1 MSMRW
6 PSRCFFILMSATVAV
21 TLPAHADTVV
31 HTERSLYRQIL
42 VFDDDELRCMRFT
55 KQSGGRQS
63 CIDRAHPQRVVFDY
77 VKMMLASLAVNP
89 APRSILIV
97 GLGGGT
103 LVDVLQRALPDADI
117 DIAEIDPAV
126 VRVATTYFDLR
137 LGPHAHVHEEDGRVY
152 VKRALRAG
160 KKYDLVMLDA
170 FDHEYI
176 PEHLLTQEFLR
187 EVKGLLAPGGIVAAN
202 TFSSSRLYDHES
214 ATYASVF
221 GTFYNVK
228 SNNRVIIARPDGL
241 PAQDVVKAN
250 AERVRPLLAPFDV
263 DPVKFVAQFNTKP
276 DWQRDAR
283 VLTDRYSPSNL
294 LNAPGRS

>member
-1 MSMRW
+1 MR
-6 PSRCFFILMSATVAV
+6 SLERSLVALV
-21 TLPAHADTVV
+21 LAAAACALPARADTVV

-42 VFDDDELRCMRFT
+42 VYDDDELRCMRFT

-63 CIDRAHPQRVVFDY
+63 CIDRAHPERVVFDY
-77 VKMMLASLAVNP
+77 VKMMLAALAVNP
-89 APRSILIV
+89 APKSILMV

-103 LVDVLQRALPDADI
+103 LVGVLERTLPEAQI

-126 VRVATTYFDLR
+126 VRVATKYFGLR
-137 LGPHAHVHEEDGRVY
+137 VGPRVRVHEEDGRVH

-160 KKYDLVMLDA
+160 RKYDLVLLDA

-187 EVKGLLAPGGIVAAN
+187 EVKGLLAPGGVLAAN

-221 GTFYNVK
+221 GPFYNLK

-241 PAQDVVKAN
+241 PAEPVLRTN
-250 AERVRPLLAPFDV
+250 AERLRPLLAPFDV
-263 DPVKFVAQFNTKP
+263 DPVKLVGQFSTKP
-276 DWQRDAR
+276 DWQADAR

-294 LNAPGRS
+294 LNTPGRS

>member
-1 MSMRW
+1 M
-6 PSRCFFILMSATVAV
+6 LALALASASA
-21 TLPAHADTVV
+21 PAAHADTIV

-42 VFDDDELRCMRFT
+42 VYDDDELRCMRFT
-55 KQSGGRQS
+55 RQAGGRQS
-63 CIDRAHPQRVVFDY
+63 CIDRAHPRRVVFDY
-77 VKMMLASLAVNP
+77 VRMMLASLALNP
-89 APRSILIV
+89 APKSILIV

-103 LVDVLQRALPDADI
+103 LVDVLERALPDADI
-117 DIAEIDPAV
+117 DVAEIDPAV
-126 VRVATTYFDLR
+126 VRVATGFFGLR
-137 LGPHAHVHEEDGRVY
+137 IGPRVHVHEEDGRVY

-187 EVKGLLAPGGIVAAN
+187 EVKGLLAPGGMVAAN

-214 ATYASVF
+214 TTYASVF
-221 GTFYNVK
+221 GPFYNLK

-241 PAQDVVKAN
+241 PGEQALRAG
-250 AERVRPLLAPFDV
+250 AARVQPLLAPFDV
-263 DPVKFVAQFNTKP
+263 DPVALVGKFDTKP
-276 DWQRDAR
+276 DWQADAR

-294 LNAPGRS
+294 LNGPGRS

>member
-1 MSMRW
+1 MRW
-6 PSRCFFILMSATVAV
+6 RDASAVLIVASA
-21 TLPAHADTVV
+21 LAWAAPARADTVV

-42 VFDDDELRCMRFT
+42 VYDDDELRCMRFT
-55 KQSGGRQS
+55 KQTGGRQS

-89 APRSILIV
+89 APKSILIV

-103 LVDVLQRALPDADI
+103 LVDVLERALPDADI
-117 DIAEIDPAV
+117 DVAEIDPAV
-126 VRVATTYFDLR
+126 VRVATQFFGLR
-137 LGPHAHVHEEDGRVY
+137 ASPRVHVHEEDGRVY

-160 KKYDLVMLDA
+160 KRYDLVMLDA

-176 PEHLLTQEFLR
+176 PEHLLTQEYLR

-202 TFSSSRLYDHES
+202 TFSTSRLYDHES

-221 GTFYNVK
+221 GPFYNVK

-241 PAQDVVKAN
+241 PAAATVRAN
-250 AERVRPLLAPFDV
+250 AERVRTMLAPFGV
-263 DPVKFVAQFNTKP
+263 EPVAIVERFDTKP
-276 DWQRDAR
+276 DWREDAR
-283 VLTDRYSPSNL
+283 VLTDKYSPSNL
-294 LNAPGRS
+294 MNGPGRP